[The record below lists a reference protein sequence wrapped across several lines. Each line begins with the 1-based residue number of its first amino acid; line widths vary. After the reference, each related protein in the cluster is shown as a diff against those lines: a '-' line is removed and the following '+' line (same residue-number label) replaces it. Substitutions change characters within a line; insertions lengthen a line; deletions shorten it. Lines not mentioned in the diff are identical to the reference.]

1 MFDIVI
7 PIGPNDKHIIE
18 QQLEYTKKNIIGY
31 RKIYLICYDPTIKFE
46 DCITIDETI
55 FPFTID
61 TVIKFHTKNRRNGW
75 YLQQLLK
82 LYAGIVIPT
91 ILKRYLV
98 IDADTFFM
106 KPTSFIKNNKC
117 LYNYGHEYNKLYFKH
132 MVKLDKDLIK
142 VDKNKSGISH
152 HMMFETK
159 YIQLL
164 FNKIEDAH
172 NDTFYNV
179 FLKNVSSED
188 ILKSGASE
196 YELYF
201 NFMLKYYNNEI
212 IIRELQWKNTNSL
225 DNKDNNNYHY
235 ISYHW
240 YMRK

>member
-1 MFDIVI
+1 MQI
-7 PIGPNDKHIIE
+7 H
-18 QQLEYTKKNIIGY
+18 
-31 RKIYLICYDPTIKFE
+31 
-46 DCITIDETI
+46 
-55 FPFTID
+55 
-61 TVIKFHTKNRRNGW
+61 
-75 YLQQLLK
+75 
-82 LYAGIVIPT
+82 
-91 ILKRYLV
+91 
-98 IDADTFFM
+98 FFM

>member
-1 MFDIVI
+1 MKIAVYCGASSGRAD
-7 PIGPNDKHIIE
+7 GPYQAEARKLGELMAQHNIDLVYGGSSVGLMGSVADGVLDAGGHVCGVMPQVLVERE
-18 QQLEYTKKNIIGY
+18 QVHSFLE
-31 RKIYLICYDPTIKFE
+31 
-46 DCITIDETI
+46 
-55 FPFTID
+55 FP
-61 TVIKFHTKNRRNGW
+61 
-75 YLQQLLK
+75 L
-82 LYAGIVIPT
+82 
-91 ILKRYLV
+91 
-98 IDADTFFM
+98 DTFLLEFH
-106 KPTSFIKNNKC
+106 S
-117 LYNYGHEYNKLYFKH
+117 YQRYFH
-132 MVKLDKDLIK
+132 L
-142 VDKNKSGISH
+142 
-152 HMMFETK
+152 FETK

-172 NDTFYNV
+172 NDIFYNV

-240 YMRK
+240 YMRT